1 MAWLEACPSPVTL
14 QTHHG
19 TASSGQLQGVG
30 CAPSPTPPAT
40 PDLCTCLSWGRGKP
54 GTLVAMGMGVG
65 WGIWESKVQ
74 NRSQKVGGR
83 SVHAKPGTCKLF
95 QKSSLQKQSQRLC
108 YSQFQDDESRALHQT
123 KDPSEFRAPCDRTGH
138 TLMKPG
144 PAARACGCHRPALV
158 SL

>member
-19 TASSGQLQGVG
+19 TASPGQLQGVG

-65 WGIWESKVQ
+65 WGVWESKVQ

-108 YSQFQDDESRALHQT
+108 YSQFQDSHCRVLNSKGEALC
-123 KDPSEFRAPCDRTGH
+123 EGTGC
-138 TLMKPG
+138 LPK
-144 PAARACGCHRPALV
+144 R
-158 SL
+158 